1 LLLVILLEKKSKFLK
16 CNFTADFGQKN
27 CVGPSGMGKSTIASL
42 LLRFY
47 DIDSGEILIDGKSI
61 YEFDLEN
68 LQVI

>member
-1 LLLVILLEKKSKFLK
+1 LEKNVLL
-16 CNFTADFGQKN
+16 
-27 CVGPSGMGKSTIASL
+27 SGMGKSTIASL

-68 LQVI
+68 LQQ

>member
-1 LLLVILLEKKSKFLK
+1 
-16 CNFTADFGQKN
+16 
-27 CVGPSGMGKSTIASL
+27 MGKSTIASL

-68 LQVI
+68 LLGNMSIVPQDVILFGGTIKKIFMGT

>member
-1 LLLVILLEKKSKFLK
+1 
-16 CNFTADFGQKN
+16 
-27 CVGPSGMGKSTIASL
+27 MGKSTIASL

-68 LQVI
+68 LT